1 MLVALLALMVAT
13 GGTSYAAVKITT
25 KDIKDHTITV
35 QDLSP
40 KTVKKL
46 RGHRGLQGVA
56 GTNGTNG
63 TNGADGVDGRDATD
77 VLESGKTITGSVFYR
92 ITASVAGEEMYQSIP
107 LPAHAPAPMTSAGFA
122 PDAVPATSG
131 HDPTCTGTWEVPTA
145 PAGRLC
151 GYYKTGSNL
160 SGAYLATTS
169 PGKDES
175 FTVALTP
182 AAAGLILVSLRW
194 AYTAP

>member
-13 GGTSYAAVKITT
+13 GGTSYAAVKITS

-35 QDLSP
+35 KDLSP

-46 RGHRGLQGVA
+46 RGQRGPQGPP
-56 GTNGTNG
+56 GTNG
-63 TNGADGVDGRDATD
+63 TNGADGADGRDATD

-92 ITASVAGEEMYQSIP
+92 ITAGVAGEEMYQSIP

-160 SGAYLATTS
+160 SDAYLATTS
-169 PGKDES
+169 PGKNES

-182 AAAGLILVSLRW
+182 TAAGLILVSLRW